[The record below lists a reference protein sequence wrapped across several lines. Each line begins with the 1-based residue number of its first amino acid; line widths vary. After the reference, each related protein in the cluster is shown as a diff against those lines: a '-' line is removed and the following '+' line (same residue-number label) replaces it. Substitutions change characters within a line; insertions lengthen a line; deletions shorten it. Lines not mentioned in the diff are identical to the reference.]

1 MVINTN
7 LFKKTLVIG
16 IIFLFIGVGIQP
28 AIATEQPKEKISIYS
43 HMDYLFQTVIDI
55 ANDPDVKNLLEQNE
69 NNIFKVNIDRSIYR
83 KILFKNP
90 ILFFSLFITKP
101 TDINR
106 YLNKCYKMGNKII
119 NIIGEDKTLKI
130 IESVEVT
137 DTAIFDEL
145 ENIIRNNEVLSSKLT
160 TLKELNKELDIA
172 TPTLDGPIM
181 FIFLMILLVP
191 LLIALSV
198 LGIFNFWTEGEFLI
212 FMIIE
217 IILWEIYW
225 KFFHDLTEQ

>member
-1 MVINTN
+1 MKINLN
-7 LFKKTLVIG
+7 LLKKATVIG

-28 AIATEQPKEKISIYS
+28 AIATEQPKEKISIDS
-43 HMDYLFQTVIDI
+43 QMDYLFQTVIDI
-55 ANDPDVKNLLEQNE
+55 ANNPDVKNLLDQNE
-69 NNIFKVNIDRSIYR
+69 NNILGVNVDRIIYR

-90 ILFFSLFITKP
+90 ILFFNLLITKP
-101 TDINR
+101 TDIDR

-130 IESVEVT
+130 MESVEVT

-145 ENIIRNNEVLSSKLT
+145 DNIIKKDEVLSSKLT
-160 TLKELNKELDIA
+160 ILKELNKELNIA

-181 FIFLMILLVP
+181 FMFLIILLVP

-198 LGIFNFWTEGEFLI
+198 LGVFNFWTEGDFLI
-212 FMIIE
+212 FMILE

>member
-1 MVINTN
+1 MVINPN
-7 LFKKTLVIG
+7 LFYKTLVIG

-28 AIATEQPKEKISIYS
+28 AIATVQPKEKIIIDSPI
-43 HMDYLFQTVIDI
+43 DYLFETVIDI
-55 ANDPDVKNLLEQNE
+55 ANNPDVRDLLEQNE
-69 NNIFKVNIDRSIYR
+69 NEIFKVNIDRSIYR

-90 ILFFSLFITKP
+90 ILFFNLLFTKP

-130 IESVEVT
+130 LESVEVT
-137 DTAIFDEL
+137 DTEIFDEL
-145 ENIIRNNEVLSSKLT
+145 DEIIKNDEILSNKLT
-160 TLKELNKELDIA
+160 TLEEFNKELYPA

-181 FIFLMILLVP
+181 FAILMLLLVP

-198 LGIFNFWTEGEFLI
+198 LGVFNFWTEGEFLI
-212 FMIIE
+212 FMILE

-225 KFFHDLTEQ
+225 RFFHDLTEQ